1 MDVGHSMNLIY
12 YLVPGMLFSA
22 VTVLSLLAHRPL
34 GAATGAMV
42 AFYCLVRCLS
52 IKDGNE

>member
-1 MDVGHSMNLIY
+1 MNLIY

-34 GAATGAMV
+34 ESAIGVMA
-42 AFYCLVRCLS
+42 AFYCFVRCLS
-52 IKDGNE
+52 INEDDDA